1 MTILNHVAKPEPKDS
16 KKAGVAVFT
25 GFSRRRQRRYK

>member
-1 MTILNHVAKPEPKDS
+1 MTFLNEVTKPEPRDS
-16 KKAGVAVFT
+16 KPEGAKVFT